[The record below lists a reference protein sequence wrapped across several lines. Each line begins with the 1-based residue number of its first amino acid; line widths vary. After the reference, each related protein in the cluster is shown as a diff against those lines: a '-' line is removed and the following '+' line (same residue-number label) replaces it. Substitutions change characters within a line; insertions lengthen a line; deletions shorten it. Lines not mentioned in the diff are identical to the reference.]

1 MLVYADAKRTADPRA
16 LLRALQGHAEQRG
29 VDGPERLTTLL
40 LEAGELAQGLIDHA
54 WQTSAIDESSPLVE
68 RATALV
74 RACADAFVA
83 DDERPIVLPSF
94 DDLELPGRVS
104 VSLPEGFAFYAVY
117 PQAWARL
124 AEPHRHVPTRVIG
137 IRSIG
142 LTLGAVVAAAAGAQR
157 FVSVRPS
164 GHPFDRTLAIG
175 PALARALLE
184 RNEGVCYLVVDEGP
198 GRSGS
203 SFASVARWLS
213 DSGVALD
220 RIVFMPSHAG
230 GPGPDASDEV
240 RRIWAAVRA
249 QVPGAPPVLERFAGS
264 EDLSGGAWRSR
275 LYGPHAWPPANP
287 QQERLKLLSSDHG
300 PPRLAKFAGLGRY
313 GADKLALAQTLAN
326 HGWTPKPIAMTDGF
340 LIREWLP
347 HALPLDH
354 PAAAVDRAALL
365 RRVGDYIAF
374 RSASLPAE
382 DCPGASVHTLFRM
395 LQRNVEQALG
405 AALRRRF
412 DVFERSLEQL
422 EEGLQPCRTDNRMH
436 RWEWLTTP
444 DGTLLKADALDHHAT
459 HDLIGAQDPLWD
471 LVAARYE
478 LALDQAQFSAL
489 RDRVAR
495 ALGRDWS
502 DTQTRFFSA
511 AYLAFQ
517 CGAATLA
524 ADVSPKADALRL
536 RSEAQRYA
544 RALTT
549 IAPNG
554 Q

>member
-16 LLRALQGHAEQRG
+16 LLRALREHAARRG
-29 VDGPERLTTLL
+29 ADRTTLL
-40 LEAGELAQGLIDHA
+40 LEAGELAQGIIDHA
-54 WQTSAIDESSPLVE
+54 WQSSAEIDEWSPLVE

-74 RACADAFVA
+74 RACAEAFVG
-83 DDERPIVLPSF
+83 DDERPIVIPPF
-94 DDLELPGRVS
+94 DELELPERVS

-124 AEPHRHVPTRVIG
+124 AEQHRNAPTRVIG

-142 LTLGAVVAAAAGAQR
+142 LTLGAVVAAAARAQR
-157 FVSVRPS
+157 FASVRPS

-175 PALARALLE
+175 SALGRALLE
-184 RNEGVCYLVVDEGP
+184 HNEGVGYLVVDEGP

-203 SFASVARWLS
+203 SFASVARWLTAH
-213 DSGVALD
+213 GVAVD

-230 GPGPDASDEV
+230 GPGPDASDQV
-240 RRIWAAVRA
+240 RRIWAAVRT
-249 QVPGAPPVLERFAGS
+249 QVPGAPPVLERFAGC
-264 EDLSGGAWRSR
+264 EDLSGGAWRGVV
-275 LYGPHAWPPANP
+275 YGAHAWPPASP
-287 QQERLKLLSSDHG
+287 QQERLKLLSRDHG
-300 PPRLAKFAGLGRY
+300 APRLAKFAGLGRY

-326 HGWTPKPIAMTDGF
+326 RGWTPQPIALTDGF

-354 PAAAVDRAALL
+354 PAAVVDRAALL
-365 RRVGDYIAF
+365 RRVADYIAF
-374 RSASLPAE
+374 RGTNLPAE
-382 DCPGASVHTLFRM
+382 DCPRASVHTLFRM

-405 AALRRRF
+405 PALRRRF
-412 DVFERSLEQL
+412 DVFERSLGHIETHL
-422 EEGLQPCRTDNRMH
+422 HPCRTDNRMH

-444 DGTLLKADALDHHAT
+444 GGTLIKADALDHHAT

-471 LVAARYE
+471 LVGARHE
-478 LALDQAQFSAL
+478 LALDDDQFTAL

-502 DTQTRFFSA
+502 DTQVSFFSA

-524 ADVSPKADALRL
+524 ADVSADPDALRL
-536 RSEAQRYA
+536 RKEARRYA
-544 RALTT
+544 KALTT
-549 IAPNG
+549 IAPSG
-554 Q
+554 P